1 MTQNHYSL
9 KEVATIV
16 GVKAHRIAYAISNG
30 YLPEPAERVTNRR
43 IFTTADLQTALVYFS
58 KPSKTGRP
66 PAKMGER

>member
-30 YLPEPAERVTNRR
+30 YLPEPVERVTNRR
-43 IFTTADLQTALVYFS
+43 IFTTADLQTALVYFA

-66 PAKMGER
+66 PMKEGER

>member
-1 MTQNHYSL
+1 MTQTHYSL

-43 IFTTADLQTALVYFS
+43 LFSTIDLQAALVYFA
-58 KPSKTGRP
+58 KPSNTGRP
-66 PAKMGER
+66 PAKTGER